1 MLVGLNFK
9 DHAKELNMKIPK
21 TPIIFLKPPSS
32 LIGHRDFIIYP
43 SEVKRLDYEAELCF
57 IIKEKCKNVSVKKA
71 KEYILGF
78 SCLND
83 VTARDIQKKE
93 GQWTRA
99 KSFDTFCPLGPW
111 IETEVKDVLN
121 LDIKLYLNDKLKQ
134 DSNTKN
140 FIFTPYELLSF
151 ISKCMT
157 LLEGDIISCGTPAG
171 VGSMK
176 KGDKVCVEIEG
187 IGRLI
192 NYVK

>member
-1 MLVGLNFK
+1 M
-9 DHAKELNMKIPK
+9 
-21 TPIIFLKPPSS
+21 
-32 LIGHRDFIIYP
+32 
-43 SEVKRLDYEAELCF
+43 
-57 IIKEKCKNVSVKKA
+57 
-71 KEYILGF
+71 
-78 SCLND
+78 
-83 VTARDIQKKE
+83 
-93 GQWTRA
+93 
-99 KSFDTFCPLGPW
+99 
-111 IETEVKDVLN
+111 
-121 LDIKLYLNDKLKQ
+121 DIKLYLNDKLKQ

>member
-1 MLVGLNFK
+1 VLVGLNFK

>member
-192 NYVK
+192 SYVK